1 MDMLHFYS
9 VRFYMLKLSCPNSLN
24 APVKVIQQISGYTSI
39 AALQPQRLS
48 LEVSSLAYWPRWAFC
63 QWDLGQP
70 VWATAFSFCSSFIG
84 NTFGVS
90 SVLPSWSSL
99 TSYASPKIKR
109 SWNSNPSMVWLH
121 FWIAQMNLSSFGQRL
136 TLAGFGAL
144 TRDLDWDQQTCIQ
157 ISDVFPYTSSIS
169 I

>member
-1 MDMLHFYS
+1 MLHATS
-9 VRFYMLKLSCPNSLN
+9 VHILYAKIKLPELPQRARYM
-24 APVKVIQQISGYTSI
+24 IQQISGYTSI

-48 LEVSSLAYWPRWAFC
+48 LEASSLAYWPRWAFY

-84 NTFGVS
+84 NTFGGS

-109 SWNSNPSMVWLH
+109 SWNSNPYMVWLH
-121 FWIAQMNLSSFGQRL
+121 FWIARMNLSSFGQRL

-144 TRDLDWDQQTCIQ
+144 MRDLDWDQQTCIQ